1 MNTRL
6 FFLPA
11 LALGGAALLVF
22 PSRDSRA
29 FSTIGGSLSE
39 AQRDVR
45 VFCRILRNLLQ
56 GNVVHP
62 PLILAFTN
70 QVRDWNGSMV
80 QVSPGEVIQA
90 VIPCA

>member
-45 VFCRILRNLLQ
+45 VFDNFADATAND
-56 GNVVHP
+56 NVTP
-62 PLILAFTN
+62 SA
-70 QVRDWNGSMV
+70 
-80 QVSPGEVIQA
+80 
-90 VIPCA
+90 